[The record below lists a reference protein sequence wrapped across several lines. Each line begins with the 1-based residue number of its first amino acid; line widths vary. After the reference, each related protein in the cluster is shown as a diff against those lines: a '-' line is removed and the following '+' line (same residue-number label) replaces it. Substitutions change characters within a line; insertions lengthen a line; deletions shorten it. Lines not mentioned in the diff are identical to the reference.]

1 MIIFDIVLPLD
12 GLYKKHEQE
21 KCNLYRDRVREVEK
35 ASFEPLVFLTT
46 GRMGPQCTSTVKKLA
61 RMIAEKR
68 QESYADIMSF
78 IRTKLRFSLLR
89 SVLIAIRGER
99 GRPSAKEPH
108 MGLVAFNLVPSVND
122 YET

>member
-1 MIIFDIVLPLD
+1 MD

-21 KCNLYRDRVREVEK
+21 KINFYGDRVREVEK

-46 GRMGPQCTSTVKKLA
+46 GGMGPRCTAIVQK
-61 RMIAEKR
+61 IAQKIAAKR
-68 QESYADIMSF
+68 KEQYPDVMGF

-89 SVLIAIRGER
+89 SVLIAVRGDR
-99 GRPSAKEPH
+99 GKPSSKEPH
-108 MGLVAFNLVPSVND
+108 LGLVAFNLVPDMNE